1 MSVDVIIL
9 IAALVVSFLV
19 FTWLLK
25 IVKTT
30 LSTAVAIALILLLIQ
45 IVFGIGPVDL
55 WQQGTALLQN
65 LWESVRPQ

>member
-1 MSVDVIIL
+1 MSVDLIIL
-9 IAALVVSFLV
+9 VVAIVVSFLV

-45 IVFGIGPVDL
+45 IFFGIGPVDL

>member
-1 MSVDVIIL
+1 MSADL
-9 IAALVVSFLV
+9 IVLVAALVVSFLV

-25 IVKTT
+25 IVKTAF
-30 LSTAVAIALILLLIQ
+30 STAVAIAILLLLVQ
-45 IVFGIGPVDL
+45 IFLGIGPVDL

>member
-1 MSVDVIIL
+1 MSADLIVL

-25 IVKTT
+25 IVKTAF
-30 LSTAVAIALILLLIQ
+30 STAVAIAILLLLVQ
-45 IVFGIGPVDL
+45 IFLGIGPVDL

>member
-1 MSVDVIIL
+1 MSADLIVL

-25 IVKTT
+25 IVKTAF
-30 LSTAVAIALILLLIQ
+30 STAVAIAILLLLVQ
-45 IVFGIGPVDL
+45 IFLGIGPVDL
-55 WQQGTALLQN
+55 WQQGTALLQT